1 MTTGL
6 KSNAIK
12 ACINE
17 RLSISMGYSMKLGRV
32 VCFYRL
38 STNWKI
44 FSVLGCNM
52 QHTYYTW
59 GNLYL
64 RNSFDTTGEHFSAG
78 RR

>member
-32 VCFYRL
+32 VCFTGYQL
-38 STNWKI
+38 IGKYLVSSGVICSILTILGEI
-44 FSVLGCNM
+44 FI
-52 QHTYYTW
+52 
-59 GNLYL
+59 
-64 RNSFDTTGEHFSAG
+64 
-78 RR
+78 